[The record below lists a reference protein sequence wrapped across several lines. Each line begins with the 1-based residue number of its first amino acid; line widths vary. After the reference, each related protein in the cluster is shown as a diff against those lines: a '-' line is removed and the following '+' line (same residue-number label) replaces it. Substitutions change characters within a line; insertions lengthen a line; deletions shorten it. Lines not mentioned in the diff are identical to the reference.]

1 MPDSFLDTNTLIYLA
16 SDDDLKANRAE
27 SLLSGGAMISVQV
40 LNEIA
45 NVTRRKLKWS
55 WQDTNEFL
63 AMVREFVNVQPMTLE
78 THETGLELCQ
88 RYGFSIYDGLI
99 VASALLARC
108 STLWSE
114 DMQDGLMIADS
125 LRIRNPFTDA

>member
-45 NVTRRKLKWS
+45 NVTRRKLKCLC
-55 WQDTNEFL
+55 QDTNEFL
-63 AMVREFVNVQPMTLE
+63 AMV
-78 THETGLELCQ
+78 
-88 RYGFSIYDGLI
+88 
-99 VASALLARC
+99 
-108 STLWSE
+108 
-114 DMQDGLMIADS
+114 
-125 LRIRNPFTDA
+125 